1 MQLEGS
7 FSLERKRVQRWVP
20 IVAIVVPVFL
30 FVTGTTWFIR
40 AFVAPPMA
48 AIPAPTTT
56 AAIPPPDRPTLPA
69 PSPQPPQREKAAVSA
84 YAETNNPTAT
94 LPMFASFALAPPGA
108 SLRAAPPAVV
118 TPDLDAPPPPLQA
131 DNANPAPTADVAP
144 PPVTVA
150 SLPQEAPETAAT
162 AAIEPGE
169 PLTGP
174 IPLPPERRPTST
186 AQAEV
191 RVPLPR
197 ARPTIEEV
205 PPAASQAEQRMFT
218 AHGAE

>member
-7 FSLERKRVQRWVP
+7 FNLERRRVQRWVP

-48 AIPAPTTT
+48 AIPAPMTT
-56 AAIPPPDRPTLPA
+56 AAIRPPERLTLPA
-69 PSPQPPQREKAAVSA
+69 PSPQPPQQEKAAVPA
-84 YAETNNPTAT
+84 YAEASNPTAA
-94 LPMFASFALAPPGA
+94 LPMFGTFALAPPSA
-108 SLRAAPPAVV
+108 SLRTAPPAVV
-118 TPDLDAPPPPLQA
+118 APDLDTPLPPIQA
-131 DNANPAPTADVAP
+131 DNANPAPAADAAP

-150 SLPQEAPETAAT
+150 SLPQEAPEVAAT
-162 AAIEPGE
+162 AALEFGE
-169 PLTGP
+169 PIAGP
-174 IPLPPERRPTST
+174 IPLPPQRPPIST
-186 AQAEV
+186 LQAEV

-205 PPAASQAEQRMFT
+205 PSATSQAEQRMFS